1 MKACC
6 LASWIPVTLA
16 LFFFGSLVD
25 ISSARASE
33 SNAGLKNPSVRV
45 LVDSSNT
52 VARTGTMGWGLSMF
66 RIEAGLKVD
75 LALIDERLRCA
86 LQAGFARKGHRFVE
100 ESPDYTVSYAL
111 AIGAEIDEEELN
123 RTYGNLLEIPAGGTN
138 GADNV
143 YYKRGVLIV
152 DVVDR
157 KAKHLMWRGAILA
170 EIDMN
175 WPEKRKQERCDAA
188 VAELMRFFPR
198 PPQ

>member
-1 MKACC
+1 VKACC
-6 LASWIPVTLA
+6 LSGWIPVTLA
-16 LFFFGSLVD
+16 LFYFGSLVD
-25 ISSARASE
+25 TSSARASG
-33 SNAGLKNPSVRV
+33 SIAGLKNPSVRV

-52 VARTGTMGWGLSMF
+52 VARSGTVGWGLSMF
-66 RIEAGLKVD
+66 RIDAGAKVD
-75 LALIDERLRCA
+75 LALIDERLRLA
-86 LQAGFARKGHRFVE
+86 LQAGFARKGHRYVE

-111 AIGAEIDEEELN
+111 AMGAEIDEEELN
-123 RTYGNLLEIPAGGTN
+123 RTYGDLLEIPAAETTAAG
-138 GADNV
+138 DL
-143 YYKRGVLIV
+143 YYRRGVLIV

-198 PPQ
+198 PP